1 MLKMTIVETEM
12 HIAANNRSIGIISML
27 TASNCACQHRLL
39 LLQADIE
46 LLLLCKS
53 GFRQTSWHAAL
64 TAKTLQVC
72 NPLCRNLRLV
82 LR

>member
-1 MLKMTIVETEM
+1 
-12 HIAANNRSIGIISML
+12 ML
-27 TASNCACQHRLL
+27 TASSTACQNRLL

-64 TAKTLQVC
+64 TVKTPQVC
-72 NPLCRNLRLV
+72 NALCRNLRLV
-82 LR
+82 LG